1 MEFDILTLFLLFLA
15 GGFAGFVDS
24 IAGGGGIITL
34 PALLAVGIPPH
45 QALATNKLQS
55 TFGSFTATMNYA
67 KKGLMKPK
75 ELFIG
80 VLFTLIGASIGAIS
94 VQYFDAKNLESMIVF
109 MLIIIFIYT
118 LASPNLGKI
127 HTTAKMKRWLF
138 YTIFGLLI
146 GFYDGFFGPGTG
158 SFWTMA
164 LILLLGLD
172 LKAATAQT
180 KLFNFTSNVASL
192 ALFIYAGLTLW
203 LVGVI
208 MGLGQIVGAYLG
220 SSMVAKKEVKFIR
233 TFFLIVVA
241 LTIIKLAIQN
251 WG

>member
-1 MEFDILTLFLLFLA
+1 MELDIFTLFLLFLA

-55 TFGSFTATMNYA
+55 SFGSFTATINYA

-75 ELFIG
+75 ELLLGVVFTFIG
-80 VLFTLIGASIGAIS
+80 AASGAIS
-94 VQYFDAKNLESMIVF
+94 VQFFDAKSLEDMIIF
-109 MLIIIFIYT
+109 MLIVIFLYT
-118 LASPNLGKI
+118 LASPNLGAI
-127 HTTAKMKRWLF
+127 HTTAKLKKPLF

-172 LKAATAQT
+172 LKGATAQT
-180 KLFNFTSNVASL
+180 KLFNFTSNIASL
-192 ALFIYAGLTLW
+192 LMFIYAGLVLW
-203 LVGVI
+203 VAGVV
-208 MGLGQIVGAYLG
+208 MGVGQIIGAYLG
-220 SSMVAKKEVKFIR
+220 SSLVAKKEVKFIR
-233 TFFLIVVA
+233 VFFLVIVGA
-241 LTIIKLAIQN
+241 TILKLLITQ
-251 WG
+251 

>member
-1 MEFDILTLFLLFLA
+1 MELDIFTLFLLFLA

-55 TFGSFTATMNYA
+55 SFGSFTATLNYA
-67 KKGLMKPK
+67 KKGLMNPK
-75 ELFIG
+75 ELLLGVVFTFIG
-80 VLFTLIGASIGAIS
+80 AVSGAVS
-94 VQYFDAKNLESMIVF
+94 VQFFDAKSLEDMIIF

-118 LASPNLGKI
+118 LASPNLGSI
-127 HTTAKMKRWLF
+127 HTTAKLKKPLF
-138 YTIFGLLI
+138 YTLFGLLI

-172 LKAATAQT
+172 LKAATAET
-180 KLFNFTSNVASL
+180 KLFNFTSNIASL
-192 ALFIYAGLTLW
+192 IMFIYAGLVLW
-203 LVGVI
+203 VAGFVMGV
-208 MGLGQIVGAYLG
+208 GQIIGAYLG
-220 SSMVAKKEVKFIR
+220 SNLVAKKEVKFIR
-233 TFFLIVVA
+233 VFFLIVVGV
-241 LTIIKLAIQN
+241 TILKLMIAK
-251 WG
+251 

>member
-1 MEFDILTLFLLFLA
+1 MELDIFTLFLLFLA

-55 TFGSFTATMNYA
+55 SFGSFTATINYA

-75 ELFIG
+75 ELMLGVVFTFIG
-80 VLFTLIGASIGAIS
+80 AASGAIA
-94 VQYFDAKNLESMIVF
+94 VQFFDAKSLEDMIIF
-109 MLIIIFIYT
+109 MLIVIFLYT
-118 LASPNLGKI
+118 LASPNLGSI
-127 HTTAKMKRWLF
+127 HTTAKLKKPLF
-138 YTIFGLLI
+138 YTLFGLLI

-172 LKAATAQT
+172 LKGATAQT
-180 KLFNFTSNVASL
+180 KLFNFTSNIASL
-192 ALFIYAGLTLW
+192 LMFIYAGLVLW
-203 LVGVI
+203 VAGLVMGV
-208 MGLGQIVGAYLG
+208 GQVIGAYLG
-220 SSMVAKKEVKFIR
+220 SSLVAKKEVKFIR
-233 TFFLIVVA
+233 VFFLVVVGVTILKLLIV
-241 LTIIKLAIQN
+241 K
-251 WG
+251 

>member
-1 MEFDILTLFLLFLA
+1 MELDIFTLFLLFLA

-55 TFGSFTATMNYA
+55 SFGSFTATINYA

-75 ELFIG
+75 ELLLGVVFTFIG
-80 VLFTLIGASIGAIS
+80 AVSGAIA
-94 VQYFDAKNLESMIVF
+94 VQFFDAKSLEDMIIF
-109 MLIIIFIYT
+109 MLIVIFLYT
-118 LASPNLGKI
+118 LASPNLGAI
-127 HTTAKMKRWLF
+127 HTTAKLKKPLF

-172 LKAATAQT
+172 LKGATAQT
-180 KLFNFTSNVASL
+180 KLFNFTSNIASL
-192 ALFIYAGLTLW
+192 LMFIYAGLVLW
-203 LVGVI
+203 VAGLVMGV
-208 MGLGQIVGAYLG
+208 GQIIGAYLG
-220 SSMVAKKEVKFIR
+220 SSLVAKKEVKFIR
-233 TFFLIVVA
+233 VFFLVIVGA
-241 LTIIKLAIQN
+241 TILKLLIA
-251 WG
+251 